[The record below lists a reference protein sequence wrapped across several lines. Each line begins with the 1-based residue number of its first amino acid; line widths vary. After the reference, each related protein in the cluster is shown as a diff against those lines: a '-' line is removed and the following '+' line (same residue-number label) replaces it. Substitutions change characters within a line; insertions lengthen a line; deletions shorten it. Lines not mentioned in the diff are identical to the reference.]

1 MLPFLSQELFD
12 FGNSLPNEYRVS
24 KTINKYL
31 LRKVLEKYL
40 SKNLI
45 SNNKKGFSLPLGY
58 WMRNRLKDWSYNCI
72 FQKSNFSTLNF
83 DQTVV
88 NKIWN
93 EHQTGKI
100 DRSKILWNIIV
111 LNNWMKEW
119 RI

>member
-1 MLPFLSQELFD
+1 M
-12 FGNSLPNEYRVS
+12 
-24 KTINKYL
+24 
-31 LRKVLEKYL
+31 RKK
-40 SKNLI
+40 
-45 SNNKKGFSLPLGY
+45 
-58 WMRNRLKDWSYNCI
+58 LKDWSYNCL
-72 FQKSNFSTLNF
+72 FEKSSFSTLNF

-93 EHQTGKI
+93 EHQNGKI